1 MKKLGKGA
9 IGALISGISITLVGI
24 GLFIL
29 NFSVIPVACIVG
41 GLVLAI
47 IGTPYINGV
56 EYPRMLE
63 EQHIKRNLELA
74 NKREYVKNNI
84 NKFGIGANITPS
96 TSKEINDKS
105 QVNIDEQRS
114 GSVLAQITYEQENQ
128 EIDDAIYTL
137 NTMQQEQRE
146 QVLTKKMKPVKKK
159 N

>member
-1 MKKLGKGA
+1 MKKLGKRA
-9 IGALISGISITLVGI
+9 REALISGISITLVGI

-29 NFSVIPVACIVG
+29 NFSVIPVVCIAG

-84 NKFGIGANITPS
+84 NKFGIGANIQQKDVQKNTNNITS
-96 TSKEINDKS
+96 TIHVTNDKS
-105 QVNIDEQRS
+105 QVAIDKPKVK
-114 GSVLAQITYEQENQ
+114 VLV
-128 EIDDAIYTL
+128 
-137 NTMQQEQRE
+137 R
-146 QVLTKKMKPVKKK
+146 KK
-159 N
+159 